1 MAEQTSTPKLLKKIV
16 LGYELPALPTFLM
29 RSFMLLR
36 SKLGRAGFQIE
47 VVLRPLNQLP
57 PDTDLLFVPTGLV
70 EAARQAAPPTAWVVP
85 LTASTAQQPAYD
97 ELLKQLEAG
106 QVIYAL
112 RVEAGEHQSGSR
124 PGTIVRYRGYTR
136 LA

>member
-1 MAEQTSTPKLLKKIV
+1 MAEQTSMPKLLKKIV

-70 EAARQAAPPTAWVVP
+70 EAARQVAPPTARVVP

-106 QVIYAL
+106 QGIYAL
-112 RVEAGEHQSGSR
+112 RVEAEEHQPGSR